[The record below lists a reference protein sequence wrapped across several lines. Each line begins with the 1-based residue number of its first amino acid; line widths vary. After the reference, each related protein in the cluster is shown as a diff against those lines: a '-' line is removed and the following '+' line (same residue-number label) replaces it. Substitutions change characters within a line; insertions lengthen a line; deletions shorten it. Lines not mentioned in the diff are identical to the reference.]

1 MLSNTAKYPLSEREN
16 YPAESHCSSEVII
29 NCGDRYTQKPFYLLS
44 KVSDPSSVEIE
55 VYF

>member
-29 NCGDRYTQKPFYLLS
+29 NCGDRYTQEPFYLLS